1 MADKTPQPGLV
12 LAGRYRLEEKLGE
25 GGMGTV
31 WKCEH
36 LVLCA
41 PVAVK
46 VLDRDVS
53 RDEEAHDRFIREARA
68 AATLRSPHVVQI
80 LDYGIDEGY
89 PYIAMELL
97 EGETLQKRLAR
108 LGKLT
113 PIDTARIIAHVAR
126 AVGRAHE
133 AGIIHRDLKP
143 ENVFIV
149 RNEDAEISKVLD
161 FGVAK

>member
-1 MADKTPQPGLV
+1 MVERTPEPGLV
-12 LAGRYRLEEKLGE
+12 LAGRYRLEEKLGV
-25 GGMGTV
+25 GGMGTGLGGQRLGF
-31 WKCEH
+31 CGP
-36 LVLCA
+36 C
-41 PVAVK
+41 AVK

-108 LGKLT
+108 LGKL
-113 PIDTARIIAHVAR
+113 
-126 AVGRAHE
+126 
-133 AGIIHRDLKP
+133 
-143 ENVFIV
+143 
-149 RNEDAEISKVLD
+149 S
-161 FGVAK
+161 